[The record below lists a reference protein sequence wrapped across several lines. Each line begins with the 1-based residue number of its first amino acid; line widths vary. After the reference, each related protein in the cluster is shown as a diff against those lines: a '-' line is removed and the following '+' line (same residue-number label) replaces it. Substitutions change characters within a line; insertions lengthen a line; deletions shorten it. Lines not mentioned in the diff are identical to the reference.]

1 MSAFAFLALRTT
13 RPVQRWTR
21 APLQDLAKSS
31 TRRLHPL
38 VKGIDAKD
46 AAIAILQAPFSTP
59 DQCEWAER
67 FLCGM
72 TGSDASTFMEDRR
85 SQS

>member
-1 MSAFAFLALRTT
+1 MSAFTFLTLRTT
-13 RPVQRWTR
+13 RPVQKWTS
-21 APLQDLAKSS
+21 APLQNLAKSL

-38 VKGIDAKD
+38 KGIDAKD

-72 TGSDASTFMEDRR
+72 TGSDTSTFMEDRR